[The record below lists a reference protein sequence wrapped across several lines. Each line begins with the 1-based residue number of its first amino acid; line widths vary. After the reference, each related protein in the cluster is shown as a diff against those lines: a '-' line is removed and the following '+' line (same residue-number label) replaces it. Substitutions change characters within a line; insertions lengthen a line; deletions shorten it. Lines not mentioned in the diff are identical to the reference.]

1 MKIAV
6 MGAGGIGAYFGAR
19 LAEAG
24 EEVAFI
30 ARGAHLDAMR
40 RHGLRIES
48 ANGDVHLS
56 APRVTGDAAEIGP
69 VDIVLVT
76 VKLWD
81 TVAAAEAV
89 RPLLG
94 PETAVISLQNGIDAE
109 DILAAKLGTGHVM
122 GGIAY
127 ILAVIAAPGVIRHTG
142 TMARVVFGER
152 GGSASARGA
161 ALQSAFARAGVDAEL
176 SDDIDK
182 DMWQKFSI
190 LAPHSGLTALTRLT
204 SGPIM
209 AEAET
214 RGLLHRAV
222 QEVVAVGRAKGIALD
237 DGLAARNM
245 AFFAGLPADFGSSM
259 LHDIQA
265 GRRLEL
271 PFLSGAV
278 ARLGVELDVPTP
290 VHAFITAALMPH
302 AQGTPG

>member
-24 EEVAFI
+24 EDVAFI

-40 RHGLRIES
+40 RDGLRIDS
-48 ANGDVHLS
+48 ANGDLHLS
-56 APRVTGDAAEIGP
+56 EPRVTDNPAEIGP
-69 VDIVLVT
+69 VDVVLFT

-81 TVAAAEAV
+81 TEAAAEAV

-109 DILAAKLGTGHVM
+109 DLLATLLGAEHVM
-122 GGIAY
+122 GGVAY
-127 ILAVIAAPGVIRHTG
+127 ILAVISAPGVIGHTG
-142 TMARVVFGER
+142 TMARVIFGER
-152 GGSASARGA
+152 GGAERERGV
-161 ALQSAFARAGVDAEL
+161 ALQNSFANAGVDAEVRG
-176 SDDIDK
+176 DIDK
-182 DMWQKFSI
+182 DIWRKFSI

-209 AEAET
+209 ASPET
-214 RGLLHRAV
+214 RGLLQQAV
-222 QEVVAVGRAKGIALD
+222 EEVVAVGRAKGVALD
-237 DGLAARNM
+237 DGLVERNM
-245 AFFAGLPADFGSSM
+245 AFFAGLPPEFGSSM

-278 ARLGVELDVPTP
+278 ARLGNDLGMPTP
-290 VHAFITAALMPH
+290 VHAFIAAALAPH
-302 AQGTPG
+302 AMGGSA